1 MLRSKIHINRKMKQ
15 LELKLRMFDCYHDG
29 ACLFGLGYGA
39 VSSVDWALTI
49 DALPSLKEAG
59 KHLGLWNAPTTLPA
73 IIAPLPG
80 SAIINI
86 AGGRG
91 NIEPGYRLVFAC
103 ATVFLIIAAIGIL
116 FVRERR

>member
-1 MLRSKIHINRKMKQ
+1 MKQ